1 MTDPVSGESLAGWT
15 RRELLSG
22 SLGLSVLTAG
32 EAAAF
37 VHRQKA
43 DNTAPF
49 VSMRDYGSYMSALLK
64 YTLVLPATLTITNG
78 LRARQQ
84 TRILNVYLISRS
96 EPI

>member
-1 MTDPVSGESLAGWT
+1 MIRVSGLRAVIFRIVLGIHQLYPPAFP
-15 RRELLSG
+15 RGALSIG
-22 SLGLSVLTAG
+22 DGQ
-32 EAAAF
+32 
-37 VHRQKA
+37 RQFIHSY
-43 DNTAPF
+43 F

-64 YTLVLPATLTITNG
+64 YTLVLPATLTTTNG